1 MWRAEVE
8 KVFITDIKVKNVRHL
23 KDIHIPLSDNR
34 IKHLILTG
42 KNGSGKTSVLDIME
56 KVLDLLSSE
65 EKIDTKAFLGIL
77 TGEIDDSYFDKDIE
91 ELREKIEIK
100 INCSW
105 KEFQS
110 LYQQGKFVL
119 AYYGAERVFEADVPK
134 HVEKVEL
141 KQKYTM
147 QERPRQNFVKY
158 LLDLKMTEAL
168 AIAGRKEEK
177 AQKIKQWFEDFQKL
191 LQEIFEDKK
200 LSLEFD
206 EETFEFS
213 IHENGRE
220 PFGFN
225 ALSSGYAAILDI
237 VVDIMVRMEKQSNK
251 VFQYDMPGIVL
262 IDEVDVH
269 LHLELQKKVLKV
281 LTTVFQNVQFIVS
294 THSPFV
300 LNSLENVVIYDLEN
314 HVLVEHGLS
323 DVPYDG
329 IVEGYFR
336 VDKMSNLLKEK
347 YVRYRE
353 LVQKSKLT
361 DDDFEEIAKL
371 EVFLNEIPDYL
382 AFDITAEYQRL
393 KLEFES
399 REDIEW

>member
-1 MWRAEVE
+1 ME